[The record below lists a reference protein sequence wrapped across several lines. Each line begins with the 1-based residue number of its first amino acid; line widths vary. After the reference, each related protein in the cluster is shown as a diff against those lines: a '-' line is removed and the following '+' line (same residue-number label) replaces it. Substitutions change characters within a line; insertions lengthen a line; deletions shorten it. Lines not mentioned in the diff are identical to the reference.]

1 MKIVLPVSRTFPKRS
16 RNGVLFVA
24 IGALATVASHLP
36 TKHEVLPHTF
46 SPLFSFFF
54 HNSIKIHHS
63 QPIQNRLS
71 LASSS
76 NVLGG
81 SRVEQGSKRRMKS
94 EPMHRS
100 FLSPPPTLIDAYSI
114 GVRWSRTPN
123 THWPHRQCVIYRS
136 RYRRWQGCKNKTE
149 KASSRAWNVFSMT
162 SPRLLEAR
170 HRTYLC
176 HSMLH
181 RSITVVNNK
190 IITLPS
196 CSLFHRSDEFLLS
209 CTFLLLSWFFH
220 CSSTVHHWYI
230 INSILCVKREREGE
244 GRNI

>member
-1 MKIVLPVSRTFPKRS
+1 MECCLLPLAHLQQSLPIFPRS
-16 RNGVLFVA
+16 TRSYHTLF
-24 IGALATVASHLP
+24 LHSFL
-36 TKHEVLPHTF
+36 
-46 SPLFSFFF
+46 FFF
-54 HNSIKIHHS
+54 HHSIKIHHS

>member
-46 SPLFSFFF
+46 SPLSSFFF
-54 HNSIKIHHS
+54 HHSIKIHHS

-100 FLSPPPTLIDAYSI
+100 FLSPSPTLIDAYSI